1 MTLRFHARFERHPV
15 KIRTILLASLCAWL
29 AACATATG
37 PAYRYN
43 EIRVVNRSVE
53 IVRDVNVRVV
63 GRAIEFACGDIAPR
77 GQCTRRFG
85 SRRYRFDPIRV
96 EWRFAGR
103 PRQVRD
109 FVIPVPSTLY
119 SGAALNAV
127 LEISPNGTIS
137 TRFEQNTP
145 TS

>member
-1 MTLRFHARFERHPV
+1 MIREFHGRFGRHRV
-15 KIRTILLASLCAWL
+15 KIGTTLLAILCAL
-29 AACATATG
+29 AACATPTG

-43 EIRVVNRSVE
+43 EVRIVNRSVE

-63 GRAIEFACGDIAPR
+63 GRGIEFACGDLAPR
-77 GQCTRRFG
+77 SQCTKRFG

-96 EWRFAGR
+96 EWTFAGR
-103 PRQVRD
+103 PRQVRE
-109 FVIPVPSTLY
+109 FVIPVPATLY

-127 LEISPNGTIS
+127 LEISPSGTIG